1 MKTND
6 KSLSRR
12 EFARKAALGTAALV
26 AYPDLDRTTVN
37 PDNAP
42 PLYPGH
48 LPHERQPESPQA
60 PANAPKLSP
69 QSQAEADSRYQS
81 IVAQYPDGF
90 SDLQKTEL
98 KRLCFFLQPSLD
110 HIRAYTV
117 ANGDLPGLYLK
128 PLVDRDK
135 KPSANRPAASAAAPS
150 KASPAGSPGSPGKPP
165 AAAKP
170 PSTGK
175 P

>member
-1 MKTND
+1 MKTAD

-26 AYPDLDRTTVN
+26 ACPDLDRTTVN

-48 LPHERQPESPQA
+48 APHERQSESPQA
-60 PANAPKLSP
+60 AARTPKLSP

-90 SDLQKTEL
+90 SDLQKAEL
-98 KRLCFFLQPSLD
+98 KRLCVFLQPSLD
-110 HIRAYTV
+110 HIRAYTL

-135 KPSANRPAASAAAPS
+135 KPLASSPAATAAAPP
-150 KASPAGSPGSPGKPP
+150 KPSPAGSTGSPG
-165 AAAKP
+165 KP